1 MREKRSSKER
11 TAQGGEQLDLFGQ
24 GVGGRQTAPL
34 VAPGGGGYPEN
45 CTSSNFGPEA
55 PQKKRDPRF
64 DELQRI
70 GLPSAWL
77 RVAERVGFDVWLDL
91 WRMLSE
97 DESVRHDGGAR
108 LPKLR
113 CYTAYLR
120 YQRNRYIEAL
130 GAQGVP
136 PKEIQAALRR
146 NLSEHLDITN
156 IQRIAKRTK
165 IAA

>member
-1 MREKRSSKER
+1 M
-11 TAQGGEQLDLFGQ
+11 DLFDM
-24 GVGGRQTAPL
+24 GVGARQTDPIGP
-34 VAPGGGGYPEN
+34 PGGGGYPEN

-55 PQKKRDPRF
+55 PKKKRDPRF
-64 DELQRI
+64 DELARI
-70 GLPSAWL
+70 GLPGAWL
-77 RVAERVGFDVWLDL
+77 RVAERVGFDVWLDV

-97 DESVRHDGGAR
+97 DDRVRHDGGAR

-130 GAQGVP
+130 AAKGVT

-146 NLSEHLDITN
+146 NLGEHLDIAN
-156 IQRIAKRTK
+156 IQRIAKRNK
-165 IAA
+165 IEV